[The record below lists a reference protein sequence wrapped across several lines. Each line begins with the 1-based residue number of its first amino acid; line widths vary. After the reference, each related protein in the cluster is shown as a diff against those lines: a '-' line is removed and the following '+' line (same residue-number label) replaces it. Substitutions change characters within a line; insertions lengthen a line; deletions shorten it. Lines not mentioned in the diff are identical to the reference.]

1 MILEP
6 RNKEKA
12 ELGWEND
19 IESRPSEAD
28 LDTPIS
34 SLSPTLVSLEVRV
47 SKFAIGHSHPLLQTY
62 KTCYSAELAQK

>member
-28 LDTPIS
+28 LDTPCSHIS
-34 SLSPTLVSLEVRV
+34 VVGGE
-47 SKFAIGHSHPLLQTY
+47 GLQVCDWSFLPIITN
-62 KTCYSAELAQK
+62 LQNML